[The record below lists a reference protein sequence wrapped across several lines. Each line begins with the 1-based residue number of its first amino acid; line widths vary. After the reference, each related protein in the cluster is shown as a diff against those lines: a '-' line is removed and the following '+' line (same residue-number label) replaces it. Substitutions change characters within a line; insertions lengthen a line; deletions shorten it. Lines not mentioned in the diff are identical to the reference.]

1 VLRNTSFSGF
11 YATYLYY
18 FVYLPLVL
26 VYWFFGQIVMGLP
39 LMILSMEDLPSMS
52 DQFLGKINQLIEENF
67 DNEHYSVEDLA
78 KQAGLSRSMLHRKLI
93 KFTGKSASDLIMEKR
108 LMRAREMLEK
118 DVATASEI
126 AYKVGFS
133 SPSYFNKVFKNYF
146 HVSPGDVRK
155 GNAIIHQ
162 YPTLDQLKEAPVGAW
177 EKIRRIGLIIL
188 AALLAMALTGAGIYY
203 LLRKNTPIEKS
214 IAILPFDNLSP
225 DAENQYFADGI
236 VEDLLNRISQIEGL
250 KVISRTSSEMFRD
263 KGSKTIPEIAELLG
277 VSYILE
283 GTVQRESDNIR
294 INIQLIDAKRDDHVL
309 SKRYDRNLSEVFKI
323 QGEIAGQIAS
333 ELSLVLT
340 DRQTIA
346 LNQNQTTSL
355 KAFEYKQLGRHHLN
369 QRTQEGLFASVKYFR
384 LAIKEDPDYALA
396 YAELADTYFI
406 LPWYGYIDR
415 RTGRDSAIS
424 LARKALELDKNLGEA
439 HTILGAVFHEFDLDY
454 DAAKEEFHKAIATK
468 PNHSP
473 AYQYY
478 SEFLCTMGK
487 LQEAREVMNK
497 AIQLDPYSYVIRY
510 ASALLFYKQEDYQKA
525 LAENQICQELNNV
538 HPWAVLTEFRIYMK
552 LKDKNAALTSFKRL
566 VKITD
571 NWHPEKVDSV
581 YSIGGMNSLLR
592 WRLKEGSFSRKNLK
606 AIYYAMLGDYETA
619 LDILES
625 DLNEGLL
632 EPFVL
637 TEPEFKNIRSDPR
650 LIAIR
655 KKLGLPPL

>member
-1 VLRNTSFSGF
+1 
-11 YATYLYY
+11 
-18 FVYLPLVL
+18 
-26 VYWFFGQIVMGLP
+26 
-39 LMILSMEDLPSMS
+39 MEDLPSMS